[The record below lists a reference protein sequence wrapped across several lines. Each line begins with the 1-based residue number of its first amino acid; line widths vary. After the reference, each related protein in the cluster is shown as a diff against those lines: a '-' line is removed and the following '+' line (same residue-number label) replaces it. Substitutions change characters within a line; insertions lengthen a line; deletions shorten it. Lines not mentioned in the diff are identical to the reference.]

1 MGPAGGIAFDHP
13 EGRQTVTFQTTLQ
26 SENETLLHLAAL
38 EGMGLVFLPM
48 WMARTD
54 IAQGRL
60 ELVLQDEAKFSTTLY
75 AVYPSRKY
83 LAAKVRT
90 FIDFLASRADSA

>member
-1 MGPAGGIAFDHP
+1 MGPSGGITFDGP
-13 EGRQTVTFQTTLQ
+13 EGPKTVTFRTPLQ

-54 IAQGRL
+54 IAQGRI
-60 ELVLQDEAKFSTTLY
+60 ERVLPVEAKFSTTLY

-83 LAAKVRT
+83 LSAKVRT
-90 FIDFLASRADSA
+90 FIDFLASRADRA